1 MGLATYVDR
10 VIWFRR
16 IKSYH
21 PEATIIELEGGRYR
35 ITIPGLR
42 FPFEYQ
48 DDIIYIEQSLTR
60 DMWFDVNRDEYF
72 NHMINCNTLNKLKDG
87 IKRKRV

>member
-1 MGLATYVDR
+1 MGITTYISR

-21 PEATIIELEGGRYR
+21 PEATIIKLGGGRYR

-48 DDIIYIEQSLTR
+48 DDIIYIEPSVAR
-60 DMWFDVNRDEYF
+60 DMWFDINRDEYF
-72 NHMINCNTLNKLKDG
+72 NHIVNCNTLNKLKDG
-87 IKRKRV
+87 IKRKEI

>member
-1 MGLATYVDR
+1 MGLATYVGR

-21 PEATIIELEGGRYR
+21 PESTITKLEGGRYR

-42 FPFEYQ
+42 FPFEFL
-48 DDIIYIEQSLTR
+48 DDIIYIEPSLAR
-60 DMWFDVNRDEYF
+60 DLWFDVNRDEYF
-72 NHMINCNTLNKLKDG
+72 SHIVNCNTLNKLKDG